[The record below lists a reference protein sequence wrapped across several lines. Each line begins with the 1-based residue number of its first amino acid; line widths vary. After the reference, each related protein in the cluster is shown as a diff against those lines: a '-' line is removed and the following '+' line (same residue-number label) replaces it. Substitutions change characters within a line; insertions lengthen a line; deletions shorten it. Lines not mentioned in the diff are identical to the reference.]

1 MAARVSDAAT
11 PRSLVYRRLSWFSGL
26 QEEHMRLI
34 QASVV
39 AVALAVV
46 PAVLAA
52 QDADRKVAGGGI
64 SVPGW
69 QGKIDAGAAKKGMT
83 INDSKFAAEG
93 GGFHLTVGPAASYW
107 NPANTVK
114 GDYTVSATF
123 KEAKVAGDHPHPYG
137 IFIGG
142 SGLDT
147 DEHNMLYCV
156 AYSDGTF
163 LVRGFSGG
171 TVFNVSKRGPHAAVN
186 KAGADGSV
194 SQDIAW
200 NVKGDRAECL
210 INGQVVAGFSKAD
223 IVGPGKLAST
233 DGVYGIRV
241 SHNVD
246 VTVSGLA
253 AK

>member
-1 MAARVSDAAT
+1 
-11 PRSLVYRRLSWFSGL
+11 
-26 QEEHMRLI
+26 MRLFH
-34 QASVV
+34 AS
-39 AVALAVV
+39 AIALAVAIV
-46 PAVLAA
+46 PAALAA

-64 SVPGW
+64 TVKGW
-69 QGKIDAGAAKKGMT
+69 QGKVDAGAAKKGMT
-83 INDSKFAAEG
+83 INDSKFASEG
-93 GGFHLTVGPAASYW
+93 NALHLTVGPAASYW

-114 GDYTVSATF
+114 GDYTVKATF
-123 KEAKVAGDHPHPYG
+123 REPKIDASHPHPYG

-142 SGLDT
+142 SNLDT
-147 DEHNMLYCV
+147 DTQTMLYCS

-194 SQDIAW
+194 TQEVGW
-200 NVKGDRAECL
+200 NVKGDRAECV
-210 INGQVVAGFSKAD
+210 INGQVVAGFNKSEITGA
-223 IVGPGKLAST
+223 GKLEST
-233 DGVYGIRV
+233 DGVYGLRV

-246 VTVSGLA
+246 VTVTGLT

>member
-1 MAARVSDAAT
+1 
-11 PRSLVYRRLSWFSGL
+11 
-26 QEEHMRLI
+26 MRLFY
-34 QASVV
+34 ASVI
-39 AVALAVV
+39 ALAVAIV
-46 PAVLAA
+46 PAALAA

-64 SVPGW
+64 TVKGW
-69 QGKIDAGAAKKGMT
+69 QGKVDAGAAKKGLT

-93 GGFHLTVGPAASYW
+93 NALHLTVGPAASYW
-107 NPANTVK
+107 NPANTLK
-114 GDYTVSATF
+114 GDYTVKATF
-123 KEAKVAGDHPHPYG
+123 REPKIDASHPHPYG

-142 SGLDT
+142 TNLDT
-147 DEHNMLYCV
+147 DNQTMLYCV

-194 SQDIAW
+194 SQEIGW
-200 NVKGDRAECL
+200 NVKGDRAECM
-210 INGQVVAGFSKAD
+210 INGQVVAGFNKSE
-223 IVGPGKLAST
+223 IVGAGKLEST
-233 DGVYGIRV
+233 DGVYGLRV

-246 VTVSGLA
+246 VTVTGLA

>member
-1 MAARVSDAAT
+1 MRRIHA
-11 PRSLVYRRLSWFSGL
+11 SLV
-26 QEEHMRLI
+26 
-34 QASVV
+34 A
-39 AVALAVV
+39 AALAIV
-46 PAVLAA
+46 PAVLVA

-64 SVPGW
+64 SVKGW

-83 INDSKFAAEG
+83 INDSKFVSEG

-114 GDYTVSATF
+114 GDYTVRATF
-123 KEAKVAGDHPHPYG
+123 KEGKVTGDHAHPYG

-147 DEHNMLYCV
+147 DAPSMLYCV
-156 AYSDGTF
+156 AYGDGRY
-163 LVRGFSGG
+163 LVRGFSEGK
-171 TVFNVSKRGPHAAVN
+171 VFNVSKAAPHEAVN
-186 KAGADGSV
+186 KAGADGGV
-194 SQDIAW
+194 TQEIAW
-200 NVKGDRAECL
+200 RVQGDKAECL
-210 INGQVVAGFSKAD
+210 INGKSVASFAKAD
-223 IVGPGKLAST
+223 ITGPGKIAST

-246 VTVSGLA
+246 VTVTGLT